1 MTRPGRHE
9 ICFSYDDDFDRF
21 VEHINEVTDVY
32 RRMMENPPGNLRA
45 QDVLEAMASV
55 PSQKIMRLYNPNDRE
70 KLATFIVR
78 RHGQLLAEKP
88 ITQGNL
94 TAVAMA
100 VAQRVGVRPG
110 LENCVELA
118 EGFLR
123 RLFGRRIGMSAV
135 QDDLGVGSN
144 RVGDR
149 LVPGG
154 TWSPVLSQKQVF
166 EALHKVGPE
175 HIAVVLEQGEK
186 GLGHVLFYAI
196 VEDLTTREPKIL
208 RVDLQD
214 RPAVADLPAPSLLPE
229 HEWLRAGRGTRMIV
243 IDRTGRTTDP
253 AELSDVLQPQSAAPG
268 QELVDGPT
276 GLGYGAL
283 GFEFEVN
290 NHPLSTTDGS
300 AVKSKIILAKN
311 VNGFT
316 LTTDNATVFVVRG
329 REFLSKEDAREFD
342 RRQALLEGR
351 PPSQQSPLEQ
361 RMMKIIEIASP
372 ALDVTGRAGG
382 LGVEDGM
389 STYAHIRERL
399 GWATKAAI
407 PVRLVDLFGP
417 HEGWT
422 FRPEGQKVLVHPSVA
437 GNNHPDTYPQF
448 TVGANIRGASLIIAL
463 TQDRISKTKTYV
475 QPAAAAAQA
484 FATDITTAFAAEQL
498 ERPVEASQ
506 LDFLGRVTPYLR
518 EMEAYTWL
526 MFSHASAVPLQVRF
540 RENYLPKN
548 MLPAALRN
556 PFHALHE
563 SLSTPVQAFLMQNE
577 RLIADRFLARL
588 LEVVEHFQKQMKNK
602 TVAPTAGIMEELT
615 YEKASHRDYLT
626 AMIRGSRLNQRET
639 VGMDDKVAY
648 QSLDTKNGQI
658 PLALFELRSLPRM
671 DDAALSETSREL
683 SDLANKAH
691 SMALRFTGW
700 DHTRTRARAARVIDH
715 HLVKEAQL
723 LLPYLESLQT
733 PGQPTRI
740 LSFVEGLIIAEAIAE
755 HAAFKQPIPPEVVR
769 QLEAARIRLLKA
781 LAPSSPIAQQYRP
794 SYQQALDGLLR
805 LQNHLQARTRSV
817 PQTVHASIALTDDPM
832 RTGLAQ
838 ALDDARKTSN
848 PKQALI
854 ARLETQLQTWLPQGS
869 QRNAPPQFTAPSAVE
884 SLRPT
889 ETTSSTISPAPVETP
904 PPAPVAAISRSAA
917 SGTSSALDGADI
929 EKISEAPGIAWGG
942 AWKNLPVEPIRHQ
955 VPFSVPSLLGDKYT
969 MARFA
974 ELVLQPP
981 AMGNEQQQEPA
992 GLANKELRELVR
1004 QAAEHVRDHL
1014 HALSAHRDGATGV
1027 IWSMSNSDF
1036 LITNTGNPR
1045 ASLIFAQLLA
1055 NELEHRVM
1063 VEIPSGGR
1071 IPVCAQ

>member
-9 ICFSYDDDFDRF
+9 ICFSYDEDFDRF
-21 VEHINEVTDVY
+21 VEHVKEVTDVY
-32 RRMMENPPGNLRA
+32 RRMMEKPPGNLKA

-55 PSQKIMRLYNPNDRE
+55 PSRKIMTLANPNDRE
-70 KLATFIVR
+70 KLAALIVR
-78 RHGQLLAEKP
+78 RHGQLSAEKP

-118 EGFLR
+118 EAFLR
-123 RLFGRRIGMSAV
+123 RVFGRRIGTSAA

-196 VEDLTTREPKIL
+196 VEDQTTREPKIL

-214 RPAVADLPAPSLLPE
+214 RPAVADVPAPSLLPE

-243 IDRTGRTTDP
+243 IDHTGRSTDP
-253 AELSDVLQPQSAAPG
+253 AELSDVLQPQSAVRG

-300 AVKSKIILAKN
+300 ALKSKITLAKN

-316 LTTDNATVFVVRG
+316 LTTDSTTVFIVGG

-342 RRQALLEGR
+342 RQQALLEQR
-351 PPSQQSPLEQ
+351 PSSQQSPLEQ
-361 RMMKIIEIASP
+361 RLMKTIEVVSP
-372 ALDVTGRAGG
+372 ALDVTGKAS

-389 STYAHIRERL
+389 RMYAYIRERL
-399 GWATKAAI
+399 GWATRAEI

-417 HEGWT
+417 REGWT
-422 FRPEGQKVLVHPSVA
+422 FRPAGQKVLVHPSVA
-437 GNNHPDTYPQF
+437 GDNHPGTYPQF
-448 TVGANIRGASLIIAL
+448 TVGANIGGASLIIAL
-463 TQDRISKTKTYV
+463 AQDRISKTKTYV
-475 QPAAAAAQA
+475 QPAAAAARA

-498 ERPVEASQ
+498 GRPVEASQ

-526 MFSHASAVPLQVRF
+526 MFSHASAVPLQLRF
-540 RENYLPKN
+540 RENSLPKN

-556 PFHALHE
+556 PFYALHE
-563 SLSTPVQAFLMQNE
+563 SLSTPVQAFLMENE

-588 LEVVEHFQKQMKNK
+588 LEVVDHYQKQMKSK
-602 TVAPTAGIMEELT
+602 PVIPTSGIMEEHT
-615 YEKASHRDYLT
+615 YGKASHRDYLT
-626 AMIRGSRLNQRET
+626 AMIRGERLNQRET
-639 VGMDDKVAY
+639 VGMEDKAAY
-648 QSLDTKNGQI
+648 ESLDTKNGPL

-671 DDAALSETSREL
+671 DDGALFETSREL

-691 SMALRFTGW
+691 SMALHFTGW

-723 LLPYLESLQT
+723 LLPYLEALQT
-733 PGQPTRI
+733 PGQATKI
-740 LSFVEGLIIAEAIAE
+740 LSFVEGLTIAEAIAE
-755 HAAFKQPIPPEVVR
+755 HAAFRQPIPPEVIP
-769 QLEAARIRLLKA
+769 QLEAARIKLLKA
-781 LAPSSPIAQQYRP
+781 LAPNSPIAQQHRP
-794 SYQQALDGLLR
+794 RYQQSLDGLLR
-805 LQNHLQARTRSV
+805 LQNHLQARTRSA
-817 PQTVHASIALTDDPM
+817 PRTVHASIALTDDPM

-838 ALDDARKTSN
+838 ALDDARKTSD

-854 ARLETQLQTWLPQGS
+854 ARLETQLQPWLPQGS

-884 SLRPT
+884 SLSPT
-889 ETTSSTISPAPVETP
+889 ETTSSTVPPTPVETP

-917 SGTSSALDGADI
+917 PGTSSTLDGADV
-929 EKISEAPGIAWGG
+929 EKIPEAPGIAWGG
-942 AWKNLPVEPIRHQ
+942 AWQNLPVKPIRHRI
-955 VPFSVPSLLGDKYT
+955 PFSVPSLLGDKYT

-974 ELVLQPP
+974 ELVLQPL

-992 GLANKELRELVR
+992 GLVNEELRDLVR
-1004 QAAEHVRDHL
+1004 QSAEHVRNHL

-1045 ASLIFAQLLA
+1045 AGLIFAQLLA
-1055 NELEHRVM
+1055 NELDHRVM
-1063 VEIPSGGR
+1063 VEIPSGGH